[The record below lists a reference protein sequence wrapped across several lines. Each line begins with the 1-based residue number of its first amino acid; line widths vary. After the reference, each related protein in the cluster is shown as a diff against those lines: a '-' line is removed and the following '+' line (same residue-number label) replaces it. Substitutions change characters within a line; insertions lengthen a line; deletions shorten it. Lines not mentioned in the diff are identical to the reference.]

1 MPTYLGIRYYVWALI
16 AWVAVAGTFGVI
28 LLYRML
34 ISYKGRDE
42 LFVGEDE
49 VRRALE
55 HMRHVDRM
63 ARLFGGAS
71 AVSLA
76 AILAG
81 WSLGWL

>member
-1 MPTYLGIRYYVWALI
+1 MPIYLGIRYYVWALI
-16 AWVAVAGTFGVI
+16 AWIAVAGTFGVI
-28 LLYRML
+28 LLYRVL
-34 ISYKGRDE
+34 ISFKDRDE
-42 LFVGEDE
+42 LFVGEGE
-49 VRRALE
+49 MRRAVE
-55 HMRHVDRM
+55 HVRHVDRM